1 MVHDLKEE
9 DDIRFLKEGRSGWH
23 TNTNNKFEMLQG
35 LLSNR
40 RCNRVRVHRIDIIKS
55 TGAIVYSTEI

>member
-40 RCNRVRVHRIDIIKS
+40 RCNRVRVYMIDIIKS